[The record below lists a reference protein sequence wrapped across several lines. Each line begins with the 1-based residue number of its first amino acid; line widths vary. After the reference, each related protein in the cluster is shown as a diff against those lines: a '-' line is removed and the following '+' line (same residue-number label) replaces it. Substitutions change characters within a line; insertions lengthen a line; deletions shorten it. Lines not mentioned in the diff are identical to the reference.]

1 MASGLRNM
9 MMALVYK
16 IRKSSVA
23 NKKAGRGCVRPKVCD
38 RLLQLFCC
46 PAPSL
51 CLDFTNLWVKFSH
64 MPGCYG

>member
-38 RLLQLFCC
+38 RLLQLFCRTAAL
-46 PAPSL
+46 PLP
-51 CLDFTNLWVKFSH
+51 DFYKSV
-64 MPGCYG
+64 G